1 MIKAA
6 PSKKLIPSKNP
17 VKRKPPVKPYMPSR
31 KMIWYRQFL
40 LLRCHLNQDIDL
52 FRLKCNRHYFV
63 IFSDFRL

>member
-31 KMIWYRQFL
+31 KDDLVSTIPVAALPSESRYRPVSSE
-40 LLRCHLNQDIDL
+40 I
-52 FRLKCNRHYFV
+52 
-63 IFSDFRL
+63 